1 MAFQLKQL
9 TVPCLLSI
17 LLLLSSISF
26 SFAKTEPCTCS
37 DSEQDRR
44 SNHTVTT
51 DGAGLKIILINRDSG
66 VLHTDIHS
74 LSNGAV
80 ANSTGVLS
88 TFDRWIQLW
97 QRRPDGRLGVD
108 EASFSFNIVY
118 NPLRT
123 TPTASYSGLAFLI
136 LPRDALGLPG
146 EALGYLEAENGSL
159 ARQLVSGDVGTV
171 DLFDATSRNASL
183 SGASVSVKIGTVQAA
198 NLPNGSRIMGVDVTV
213 NLAADVSSRY
223 DVWSAWIDYDR
234 VGRTLSVY
242 VDVAGNPK
250 PDNAI
255 AEVARLNLSSVITS
269 AHIYFGVLSTV
280 DQVLRSAVRWNATIE
295 DLPRYDVDKGGG
307 GFLSRKV
314 TILSSV
320 LGSVATTAMLAAG
333 VAFYFNSKYRRWH
346 KDLDQLARSM
356 ERLPGVP
363 TKVEFSEIKKPTGN
377 FHETMKLGG
386 GGFGTVY
393 RCTLPATAS
402 KKERPMDI
410 AVKRFIRDLRN
421 RRYDDFLAEVSIINR
436 LRHKNIVPLIGWSY
450 NKGEPLLL
458 FEFMTNGSLD
468 KHLFP
473 KYGNGSS
480 IGQRRHTGFALRR
493 WATRYE
499 IVRDI
504 ATGLHY
510 VHHEYEPMVLH
521 RDIKASN
528 VMLDS
533 SFCARLGDFGLSCT
547 IAMDRNSATG
557 VAGTW
562 GYIAPEYAMCGK
574 ATRQTDI
581 YALGVLI
588 LEVVTGQRALQNK
601 NKVVDDDDDIH
612 ITDRVWHFHREGRLL
627 ECVDDVLITASSLG
641 NEEELDAGG
650 EAERLLLL
658 GLSCTSPNALDRP
671 TMADVVRVIAKSAPP
686 PEVPPEKPRFVWPPA
701 PGEEGCSVAFHD
713 DSTGG
718 TSSSMMSYLDKST
731 TSMGKI
737 GLGQPVV
744 QARAARRHA
753 SFQILQ
759 HSVYSTASSARINVS

>member
-9 TVPCLLSI
+9 TVRCLLSI

-26 SFAKTEPCTCS
+26 SFAKTRPCTCS
-37 DSEQDRR
+37 DSEQDLR

-51 DGAGLKIILINRDSG
+51 DVAGLKIILINRNSG

-74 LSNGAV
+74 LSNAA

-108 EASFSFNIVY
+108 EASFSLNIVY

-213 NLAADVSSRY
+213 NLAADVSNRY

-255 AEVARLNLSSVITS
+255 AEVARLNLSSVVTS

-320 LGSVATTAMLAAG
+320 LGSLATTAMLAAG

-363 TKVEFSEIKKPTGN
+363 TKVEFSEIKKATGN

-393 RCTLPATAS
+393 RCTLPAGAS
-402 KKERPMDI
+402 KREQPMDI

-436 LRHKNIVPLIGWSY
+436 LRHKNIVPLIG
-450 NKGEPLLL
+450 KKMLL
-458 FEFMTNGSLD
+458 NGKL
-468 KHLFP
+468 
-473 KYGNGSS
+473 
-480 IGQRRHTGFALRR
+480 
-493 WATRYE
+493 
-499 IVRDI
+499 
-504 ATGLHY
+504 
-510 VHHEYEPMVLH
+510 
-521 RDIKASN
+521 
-528 VMLDS
+528 
-533 SFCARLGDFGLSCT
+533 
-547 IAMDRNSATG
+547 
-557 VAGTW
+557 
-562 GYIAPEYAMCGK
+562 
-574 ATRQTDI
+574 
-581 YALGVLI
+581 
-588 LEVVTGQRALQNK
+588 
-601 NKVVDDDDDIH
+601 
-612 ITDRVWHFHREGRLL
+612 
-627 ECVDDVLITASSLG
+627 
-641 NEEELDAGG
+641 
-650 EAERLLLL
+650 
-658 GLSCTSPNALDRP
+658 
-671 TMADVVRVIAKSAPP
+671 
-686 PEVPPEKPRFVWPPA
+686 
-701 PGEEGCSVAFHD
+701 
-713 DSTGG
+713 
-718 TSSSMMSYLDKST
+718 
-731 TSMGKI
+731 
-737 GLGQPVV
+737 
-744 QARAARRHA
+744 
-753 SFQILQ
+753 
-759 HSVYSTASSARINVS
+759 